1 MSSADSSSNRPVVF
15 FGSATEGLKIAEK
28 LTMALSEVA
37 TCRLWKHGVF
47 GLSQGTLESLIAT
60 TRGADFAVLLVTA
73 DDLATK
79 KGKRTH
85 VPRDNIVFEI
95 GLFMGSIG
103 RERTFIVCTKDS
115 LAGLPSDLAG
125 ITAAPL
131 SPRSPKEIEQVSQLL
146 KDEIN
151 RQGRRDAHPPS
162 TGPMRDLMG
171 RWKCTWE
178 VGERRDKDYHTI
190 EDQIHVKRVIDEQI
204 FADGLNPKFGNYEL
218 IGRITPGGILT
229 FYYQGD
235 EKRHFSGGILIL
247 KLAIN
252 SREEMTGFWYEFDAD
267 RQIYGGKVALTKTG
281 GGD

>member
-1 MSSADSSSNRPVVF
+1 
-15 FGSATEGLKIAEK
+15 
-28 LTMALSEVA
+28 
-37 TCRLWKHGVF
+37 
-47 GLSQGTLESLIAT
+47 
-60 TRGADFAVLLVTA
+60 
-73 DDLATK
+73 
-79 KGKRTH
+79 
-85 VPRDNIVFEI
+85 
-95 GLFMGSIG
+95 
-103 RERTFIVCTKDS
+103 
-115 LAGLPSDLAG
+115 
-125 ITAAPL
+125 
-131 SPRSPKEIEQVSQLL
+131 
-146 KDEIN
+146 
-151 RQGRRDAHPPS
+151 
-162 TGPMRDLMG
+162 MRDLMG